1 MSKAQHLR
9 PEGGRHPEPAAH
21 GRTAVEPAS
30 PSWAAQ
36 LQHSPRL
43 VAQREQIDR
52 TFGSAAAA
60 PNRTGMPD
68 ALKSGIEALSGI
80 DMSAVKVHRNSDRP
94 AQLNALAYAQGR
106 DIHLAPGQEQHLPH
120 EAWHVVQQAQ
130 GRVSPTL
137 QAGNGTPVNDDPALE
152 HEADA
157 MGEKALQMKPAD
169 GRMAVPLPLREP
181 ASTQAVQR
189 KLGFE
194 FEIHVNTDTE
204 GDDDDPLVTV
214 NKKTEIDEMLNLPGG
229 KLFDVVSDN
238 TRGNMVVNKND
249 FGKLDPTVR
258 NRKILEIVTAPVDE
272 FDLNARNKL
281 ASQMDTLVLFGT
293 AIQTATQNLAKPVSL
308 QAICTEFSRLLAS
321 DLYTV
326 TPKDN
331 VIIGRNQEALEAE
344 GVRKSVQTKVQSLSA
359 SPHYTVGI
367 DFEQLPQYLT
377 KLIANPDLS
386 NQERGGVAQKTLLGD
401 VAGLATALM
410 SDKCIT
416 DVNIAGVEG
425 DLKGFFLSVL
435 MNLSFGKIDQSHA
448 LDKNFAPLLGR
459 TDGVLVLNAIDA
471 KKPGVKL
478 ALKGNWG
485 PISTKIK
492 SLTGTTGGHLSKL
505 GDNSFPTVDA
515 YLNNLVNGA
524 QEGFTQAFGG
534 MKKMG
539 PEEVGPE
546 FLFDSREKGF
556 IYENR
561 TMKGGDGG
569 RVAIGEWKAF
579 ALRVFDEVTAV
590 NTKPTTKL

>member
-80 DMSAVKVHRNSDRP
+80 DMSAVQVHRNSDRP

-152 HEADA
+152 SEADA
-157 MGEKALQMKPAD
+157 MGGRALQMKP
-169 GRMAVPLPLREP
+169 GPERSLVSLPLGESAP
-181 ASTQAVQR
+181 TQAVQR

-194 FEIHVNTDTE
+194 FEILVNTDTE

-214 NKKTEIDEMLNLPGG
+214 NKKTEDDVAHDRPGA
-229 KLFDVVSDN
+229 KLFEVVSDN
-238 TRGNMVVNKND
+238 SRGSMVVNKKD
-249 FGKLDPTVR
+249 FKKLDPAVQ
-258 NRKILEIVTAPVDE
+258 NKKILEIVTAPIDE
-272 FDLNARNKL
+272 FGPNARDEL
-281 ASQMDTLVLFGT
+281 SSQMDALVLFGR
-293 AIQTATQNLAKPVSL
+293 AIQTATVNLAQPVSL
-308 QAICTEFSRLLAS
+308 QAICLELSRLLAS
-321 DLYTV
+321 DRYNV

-331 VIIGRNQEALEAE
+331 VVIGRDQAALEAE
-344 GVRKSVQTKVQSLSA
+344 GISKSVQTKVQSLSA

-367 DFEQLPQYLT
+367 DFERLPEYIT
-377 KLIANPDLS
+377 KLVANPELGNRKRDGT
-386 NQERGGVAQKTLLGD
+386 RQKTTLTD
-401 VAGLATALM
+401 ASGLATTLM
-410 SDKCIT
+410 ADKCIT
-416 DVNIAGVEG
+416 DVDIAGAEG
-425 DLKGFFLSVL
+425 DLKGFFLSVIL
-435 MNLSFGKIDQSHA
+435 NLSFGKIEQSG
-448 LDKNFAPLLGR
+448 LSKNYSPLLGR

-471 KKPGVKL
+471 KKPGVKQ
-478 ALKGNWG
+478 ALKDNWVA
-485 PISTKIK
+485 ISSRIK
-492 SLTGTTGGHLSKL
+492 SLTGTVGSDRSMNGGSDKY
-505 GDNSFPTVDA
+505 PTVDA
-515 YLNNLVNGA
+515 YLGNLVNAA
-524 QEGFTQAFGG
+524 QEGFTQAFGD

-539 PEEVGPE
+539 PEDVGPRFE
-546 FLFDSREKGF
+546 ADPREKGF

-561 TMKGGDGG
+561 SMKGGDGD

-579 ALRVFDEVTAV
+579 ALRIFDEVKAV
-590 NTKPTTKL
+590 NTKPTTKV